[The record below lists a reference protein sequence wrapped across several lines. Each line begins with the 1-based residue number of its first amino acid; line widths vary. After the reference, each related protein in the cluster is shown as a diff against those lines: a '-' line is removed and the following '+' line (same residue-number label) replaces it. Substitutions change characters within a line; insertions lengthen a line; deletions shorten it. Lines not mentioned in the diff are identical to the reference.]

1 MNFPEWFNQFYWWA
15 ILTLIILSI
24 TICKIFTVGLTTS
37 LDLLMVLIL
46 FALLLVPIFDEMVFF
61 GFKFKKEIDS
71 LKTDLTSQIINLR
84 SDIQMNVNQNSII
97 NVGQVPSD
105 QELPKIEKKINN
117 TIENNPAY
125 TEFENETGSLITEVS
140 DDIKFLFTIR
150 YLIEKEIRE
159 IYQLT
164 SFVEDSRHNS
174 IKILKE
180 LKQNEIIPPYLA
192 NAIREV
198 ITVCNPAIHG
208 EDVSKVQIN
217 FVKEL
222 APKIIHLLRIYKNK
236 YE

>member
-1 MNFPEWFNQFYWWA
+1 M
-15 ILTLIILSI
+15 
-24 TICKIFTVGLTTS
+24 
-37 LDLLMVLIL
+37 
-46 FALLLVPIFDEMVFF
+46 
-61 GFKFKKEIDS
+61 
-71 LKTDLTSQIINLR
+71 
-84 SDIQMNVNQNSII
+84 
-97 NVGQVPSD
+97 
-105 QELPKIEKKINN
+105 
-117 TIENNPAY
+117 
-125 TEFENETGSLITEVS
+125 
-140 DDIKFLFTIR
+140 
-150 YLIEKEIRE
+150 IEKEIRE